1 MSMEGEFRSH
11 HESTWHS
18 SMSTIYL
25 MRALFSPKFGYVIAD
40 TMGYKN
46 GVLCFSISCWDHIG
60 ILNRKLK
67 LQILKESLGD
77 T

>member
-11 HESTWHS
+11 HQSAWHS

-25 MRALFSPKFGYVIAD
+25 MCALFSTKLGYVIAE

-46 GVLCFSISCWDHIG
+46 GLLCFLIGCWDHVE
-60 ILNRKLK
+60 ILDRKL
-67 LQILKESLGD
+67 
-77 T
+77 